1 MNNNLK
7 QDIFNKEFSKICKS
21 IISKGLK
28 IKDRRF
34 WINFKINEDNLPSFE
49 ISFFHEDGNAT
60 NTFYAYVSLEDT
72 IKNANLS
79 LEAIKKN
86 SLTEFKNIGRHDL

>member
-7 QDIFNKEFSKICKS
+7 QDVFNKEFSKICNS

-34 WINFKINEDNLPSFE
+34 WISFKIKEDNLPSFE

-60 NTFYAYVSLEDT
+60 NTFYTFESLEGI
-72 IKNANLS
+72 IKNSNLS

-86 SLTEFKNIGRHDL
+86 SLTEFKNIGRPDL